1 MIRGKM
7 MKKKIFFGY
16 DNWIIGGVEKT
27 LVNLMVGLSE
37 EFDVTLI
44 IPEIDIKKQYYKVP
58 LSIKVIE
65 VKKDKE
71 LYKVM
76 AQKIVENNADLFV
89 GNGNMNCEF
98 LKIYLYEQNIPS
110 IMVNHNFWDYPY
122 MHEAFLSEI
131 AETRNK
137 NIIYPN
143 MIVCLT
149 QIASYICKKAT
160 GKQVYTIGNMNI
172 KNNKRVITWNEKENI
187 ILAIARFN
195 DPVKRL
201 DIILNFFSKI
211 YKKNKS
217 TKMIVVGTMNYEKI
231 YGEKIIDTLKQL
243 ELPEDSV
250 CFEGE
255 QKQVEKYY
263 NRAKIFLFASEAE
276 GFGLVLNEAAGYGVP
291 IISNYYLGVED
302 IITNGKNGFY
312 YDETQ
317 EKEIDQ
323 AVHECIALLQDK
335 EKWEKMST
343 YAFEMTEQ
351 FSEKRIIEK
360 WKYVIYKSLNIQIE
374 DMFTMETEYI
384 PSQKEYEKYVM
395 KSEMMMKDMVVRI
408 NRSDNA
414 QNMLRYMYEREKEE
428 KKFNFKEKIIKKLC
442 MKYRNRD

>member
-1 MIRGKM
+1 M
-7 MKKKIFFGY
+7 
-16 DNWIIGGVEKT
+16 
-27 LVNLMVGLSE
+27 
-37 EFDVTLI
+37 
-44 IPEIDIKKQYYKVP
+44 
-58 LSIKVIE
+58 
-65 VKKDKE
+65 
-71 LYKVM
+71 
-76 AQKIVENNADLFV
+76 
-89 GNGNMNCEF
+89 
-98 LKIYLYEQNIPS
+98 
-110 IMVNHNFWDYPY
+110 
-122 MHEAFLSEI
+122 
-131 AETRNK
+131 
-137 NIIYPN
+137 
-143 MIVCLT
+143 
-149 QIASYICKKAT
+149 
-160 GKQVYTIGNMNI
+160 
-172 KNNKRVITWNEKENI
+172 
-187 ILAIARFN
+187 
-195 DPVKRL
+195 
-201 DIILNFFSKI
+201 
-211 YKKNKS
+211 
-217 TKMIVVGTMNYEKI
+217 
-231 YGEKIIDTLKQL
+231 
-243 ELPEDSV
+243 PEDSV